1 MIREL
6 GGEIWAEC
14 RARLRTGTPP
24 LHSSLEAF
32 ELLNY
37 FIDISM
43 GVLARHNGTLIANDF
58 DLPVEPLPPDPPL
71 NPDPPAS
78 GRAV

>member
-1 MIREL
+1 MTRTIREL

-14 RARLRTGTPP
+14 QARIPTGTPP
-24 LHSSLEAF
+24 INSSLEAF

-43 GVLARHNGTLIANDF
+43 GVLARHSGALITNDP
-58 DLPVEPLPPDPPL
+58 DLPVDPLPP
-71 NPDPPAS
+71 NS
-78 GRAV
+78 S